1 MGAIHFFV
9 HLGQTIEAM
18 ESAVL
23 EQEEID
29 DVRVPMSKEAFL
41 DWNPD
46 DGFLYEYDNGFAEQT
61 TGMKKNERYIITNI
75 QAKFST
81 TVAFRERAWL
91 FEESDVWVSDVQK
104 RIPDMAFFT
113 RDQILDSADDKE
125 PIPAFVVEL
134 ISPADK
140 ADKIETK
147 VIEYFRAG
155 VQVIWHVF
163 PALRMVRVFTS
174 VRNSITHF
182 ETDTFDAGPAVPDLI
197 MTVNELF
204 AR

>member
-1 MGAIHFFV
+1 
-9 HLGQTIEAM
+9 M

-23 EQEEID
+23 EHENVSV
-29 DVRVPMSKEAFL
+29 VRIPMSKAAFMN
-41 DWNPD
+41 WNPD
-46 DGFLYEYDNGFAEQT
+46 DGFLYEYDNGFAEQIS
-61 TGMKKNERYIITNI
+61 GMKKKERYIITNI

-81 TVAFRERAWL
+81 TEAFRERAWL

-113 RDQILDSADDKE
+113 RDQILDSADDIE
-125 PIPAFVVEL
+125 SIPAFVVEL
-134 ISPADK
+134 ISPTDK

-147 VIEYFRAG
+147 VIEYFKAG

-174 VRNSITHF
+174 VKNSISHF
-182 ETDTFDAGPAVPDLI
+182 ETDTFDAAPAVPDLQ

>member
-1 MGAIHFFV
+1 
-9 HLGQTIEAM
+9 M

-23 EQEEID
+23 EQQEVKE
-29 DVRVPMSKEAFL
+29 VRIPMSKETFGN
-41 DWNPD
+41 WSPD
-46 DGFLYEYDNGFAEQT
+46 DGYLYEYDNGFAEQT
-61 TGMKKNERYIITNI
+61 TGMKRNERYIISNI
-75 QAKFST
+75 QDKFLAT
-81 TVAFRERAWL
+81 QAFKQKARI
-91 FEESDVWVSDVQK
+91 FEESDVWLTNNQK

-113 RDQILDSADDKE
+113 REQINDIASNIE

-134 ISPADK
+134 ISPSDIADR
-140 ADKIETK
+140 IETK
-147 VIEYFRAG
+147 VIEYFTAG

-174 VRNSITHF
+174 VKNSITHF
-182 ETDTFDAGPAVPDLI
+182 ETDTFDAAPVVADLS

>member
-1 MGAIHFFV
+1 
-9 HLGQTIEAM
+9 M

-23 EQEEID
+23 EQEEVD
-29 DVRVPMSKEAFL
+29 DVRIPMSKQAFIN
-41 DWNPD
+41 WNPD

-61 TGMKKNERYIITNI
+61 SGMKKEERYIISNI
-75 QAKFST
+75 QDKFLT
-81 TVAFRERAWL
+81 TSAHSERAKL
-91 FEESDVWVSDVQK
+91 FEESDIWVTENQK

-113 RDQILDSADDKE
+113 RNQILGSTNDDD

-134 ISPADK
+134 ISPSDK

-147 VIEYFRAG
+147 VIEYFKAG

-174 VRNSITHF
+174 VKNSISHF
-182 ETDTFDAGPAVPDLI
+182 ETDSFDAAPAVPDLQL
-197 MTVNELF
+197 TVNELF

>member
-1 MGAIHFFV
+1 
-9 HLGQTIEAM
+9 M

-23 EQEEID
+23 EQEDVD
-29 DVRVPMSKEAFL
+29 DVRIPMSKAAFIN
-41 DWNPD
+41 WNPD

-61 TGMKKNERYIITNI
+61 SGMENKELLIISNI
-75 QAKFST
+75 QDKFST
-81 TVAFRERAWL
+81 TNAHAERTKPY
-91 FEESDVWVSDVQK
+91 EEADMWVSGTQK
-104 RIPDMAFFT
+104 RIPDIALFA
-113 RDQILDSADDKE
+113 RQQILDGANDGN

-134 ISPADK
+134 ISPSDK

-147 VIEYFRAG
+147 VIEYFRSG

-174 VRNSITHF
+174 VKNSITHF
-182 ETDTFDAGPAVPDLI
+182 ESDMFDAAPAVPDLT
-197 MTVNELF
+197 MTVDELF